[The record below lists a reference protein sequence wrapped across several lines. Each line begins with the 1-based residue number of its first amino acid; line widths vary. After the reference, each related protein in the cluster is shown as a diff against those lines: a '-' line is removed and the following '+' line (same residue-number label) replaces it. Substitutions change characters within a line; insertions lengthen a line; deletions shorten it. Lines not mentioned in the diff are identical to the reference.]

1 MGVFTLEIV
10 VQNLEGRKTVPWS
23 SKGERKTLALRLSN
37 LAPLLLEA
45 SLSGEFHGRGK
56 ALIFDLPAELQ
67 SGEAPLP
74 LWIMLLLL
82 APGAPADA
90 NRCATLV
97 ASSCIDLRYEV
108 VDALNRQ
115 ADLSASPVPFF
126 RRCHFGMTSV
136 LPESDALELICFF
149 RLYCG
154 RHQPLTGGELLL
166 EPIAWPDEL
175 REGDEA
181 MPPMPCPPAPP
192 PPPPVETPS
201 KAPKKVS
208 PESEFAR
215 VAKPPP
221 QTKVN
226 AAGAM
231 FPSEIELVGDAQTQA
246 SLGFYA
252 SQQEEEPA
260 PPAMKPPAAP
270 LTPALPMVSQMV
282 RELMQISESRA
293 V

>member
-10 VQNLEGRKTVPWS
+10 VQNLEGPKTVGRWS
-23 SKGERKTLALRLSN
+23 SKGEKKTLALRLSN
-37 LAPLLLEA
+37 LAPVLLEA

-56 ALIFDLPAELQ
+56 ALVFDLPAELQ

-82 APGAPADA
+82 APGAPEDA

-108 VDALNRQ
+108 IDALNRQ

-126 RRCHFGMTSV
+126 RRCRFGMTSV
-136 LPESDALELICFF
+136 LPESDALELTCFF

-166 EPIAWPDEL
+166 EPIAWPDDL
-175 REGDEA
+175 REGDEP

-192 PPPPVETPS
+192 PVETPNKVALPRS
-201 KAPKKVS
+201 VS
-208 PESEFAR
+208 PQG
-215 VAKPPP
+215 AKPRP

-231 FPSEIELVGDAQTQA
+231 FPSEIELVGDAQSQV
-246 SLGFYA
+246 SLDFCA
-252 SQQEEEPA
+252 PQKEEFR
-260 PPAMKPPAAP
+260 
-270 LTPALPMVSQMV
+270 LSY
-282 RELMQISESRA
+282 
-293 V
+293 

>member
-10 VQNLEGRKTVPWS
+10 LQNLEGPKTVGRWS
-23 SKGERKTLALRLSN
+23 SKGEKKTLALRLSN
-37 LAPLLLEA
+37 LAPVLLEA

-56 ALIFDLPAELQ
+56 ALVFDLPAELQ

-82 APGAPADA
+82 APGAPEDA

-108 VDALNRQ
+108 MDALNRQ

-126 RRCHFGMTSV
+126 RRCRFGMTSV
-136 LPESDALELICFF
+136 LPESDALELTCFF

-166 EPIAWPDEL
+166 EPIAWPDDL
-175 REGDEA
+175 REGDE
-181 MPPMPCPPAPP
+181 PMPAVALPR
-192 PPPPVETPS
+192 S
-201 KAPKKVS
+201 VS
-208 PESEFAR
+208 PQG
-215 VAKPPP
+215 AKPRP
-221 QTKVN
+221 QSKVN

-231 FPSEIELVGDAQTQA
+231 FPREIELVGDAQSQV
-246 SLGFYA
+246 SLDFCA
-252 SQQEEEPA
+252 PQQEEEPA
-260 PPAMKPPAAP
+260 PPAMKAPAAP
-270 LTPALPMVSQMV
+270 AMKAPAVSPALPMVSQLV
-282 RELMQISESRA
+282 RELMQISESA
-293 V
+293 T